1 MNLIREMESA
11 GENHKTTL
19 EVTEQYFV
27 LTYSIG
33 QYLARNAIDVQ
44 YVLQYISFNYG
55 RSRGGVCE
63 IVLAKLTVLPPRCCV
78 WNFVALK
85 LLN

>member
-1 MNLIREMESA
+1 MNLIRGMESA

-19 EVTEQYFV
+19 EVTVLCPNLQYRAVFGEKCNRC
-27 LTYSIG
+27 TI
-33 QYLARNAIDVQ
+33 Q